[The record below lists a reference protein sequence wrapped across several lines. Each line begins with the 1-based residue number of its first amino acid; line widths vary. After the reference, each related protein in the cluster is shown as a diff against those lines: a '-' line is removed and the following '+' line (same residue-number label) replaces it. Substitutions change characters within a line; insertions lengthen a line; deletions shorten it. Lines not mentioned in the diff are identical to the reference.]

1 MAKPDQFLVKV
12 SRINE
17 APHENPCETFSAY
30 SVEVT
35 EDGSLSIRGQ
45 DVGRFLTQ
53 GLWDG
58 FEVKRLGSPPVRN
71 RRKAGADWRG
81 EWPGDWLE

>member
-1 MAKPDQFLVKV
+1 MAKADQFVVKV

-17 APHENPCETFSAY
+17 APHENACETFSAY

-45 DVGRFLTQ
+45 DVGRFLTT

-58 FEVKRLGSPPVRN
+58 FEVKRLGAPQRS
-71 RRKAGADWRG
+71 RRDWRG
-81 EWPGDWLE
+81 AWPLE